1 VEADYEITSLPV
13 TIISM
18 SRPTCRLSPGSAAT
32 LACQWEATA
41 PKVGNV
47 HPQAAFADLTY
58 DDFLQSAVA
67 IGPIMERAAEW
78 GVGRAVFEAVQAT
91 RDAVGTNTN
100 LGTVLLLAP
109 LAAVPPQVSLAD
121 GIGDVLDGL
130 TLDDTRLVYDAIRL
144 AAAGGMGRVE
154 EADVSSDTPPTLSL
168 IAAMRLAADRDLVAR
183 EYTNNFSDVLT
194 GVSAWIADGV
204 ARTWT
209 LAEAIVHAHLRQM
222 AAVPDSLIQRK
233 CGPEIA
239 RQSQQRA
246 AAVLASGIP
255 GEAAYQRA
263 VDDFDTWLRADGHR
277 RNPGTSADMIAAG
290 LFVLFREGRLELEN
304 A

>member
-1 VEADYEITSLPV
+1 MIDQPLERS
-13 TIISM
+13 ISA
-18 SRPTCRLSPGSAAT
+18 AAT

-47 HPQAAFADLTY
+47 RPRAAFADLKY
-58 DDFLQSAVA
+58 DDFLRSAAV
-67 IGPIMERAAEW
+67 IGPIMERAEEW
-78 GVGRAVFEAVQAT
+78 GVGRLVFEAVRAT

-109 LAAVPPQVSLAD
+109 LAAVPSQVSLAE
-121 GIGDVLDGL
+121 GIGDVLERL
-130 TLDDTRLVYDAIRL
+130 TPDDTRLVYDAIRL
-144 AAAGGMGRVE
+144 SAAGGMGRVE
-154 EADVSSDTPPTLSL
+154 EADVSSDAPPTLSL

-183 EYTNNFSDVLT
+183 QYTNNFADVLT

-204 ARTWT
+204 GRAWPLT
-209 LAEAIVHAHLRQM
+209 EAIVHAHLRQM
-222 AAVPDSLIQRK
+222 AADPDSLIQRK

-239 RQSQQRA
+239 KQSQQRA

-263 VDDFDTWLRADGHR
+263 VDDFDIWLRADGHR

-290 LFVLFREGRLELEN
+290 LFVLFREGRLELRTLKD
-304 A
+304 